1 MKKMG
6 LNVFTFTLSSRF
18 RQPIPS
24 QLVGYQSRCKTNKNE
39 LIATFY
45 IYISAIWEREKVY
58 TSMNSFGTFDQTRLE
73 KGTR

>member
-6 LNVFTFTLSSRF
+6 LNVFTFTISSRF

-24 QLVGYQSRCKTNKNE
+24 QLVGDQSRCKTNKNE

-45 IYISAIWEREKVY
+45 IYISAIWERKKAY
-58 TSMNSFGTFDQTRLE
+58 LNSFGTFDQTLG